1 MLQYDPASRLSI
13 ADLAAHPWVQNGHV
27 ASLAEI
33 NNDFTKRRQNIA
45 KEQKAEVAK

>member
-27 ASLAEI
+27 ATIAEI
-33 NNDFTKRRQNIA
+33 KNDFTKRRANIA
-45 KEQKAEVAK
+45 QDQKAEVAK